1 MDFLKKNFKRFLV
14 NLLDEMNKKDVVDLS
29 IRTLRDNSTTYN
41 IVYRYTIEYH
51 ITNLRNIILLI
62 NDTLSEYRKIEDKT
76 ADQTNTITI
85 FEDIFKV
92 CLEIYE
98 DFAKILYSET
108 DEKQNTD
115 NIAVNNDVIIETN
128 QMDRLKKKIDAIN
141 KKLQLFFIVFN
152 GEDLSMYNNKTTV
165 SGQINF
171 IKDAIKKKNKK
182 LSKELQFS
190 ENYAPIMNILN
201 AFKNIGL

>member
-1 MDFLKKNFKRFLV
+1 MEFFENNLERFLV
-14 NLLDEMNKKDVVDLS
+14 NFLDELNNKKSQDLS
-29 IRTLRDNSTTYN
+29 IRALNDNSTTYN
-41 IVYRYTIEYH
+41 RYTIEYH

-76 ADQTNTITI
+76 EDQTSTIAM
-85 FEDIFKV
+85 FENVFES

-98 DFAKILYSET
+98 DFAKILYNET

-115 NIAVNNDVIIETN
+115 SIAVNNDIVIETK
-128 QMDRLKKKIDAIN
+128 QMASFKQTIDAIN
-141 KKLQLFFIVFN
+141 KKLQIFFIVFN
-152 GEDLSMYNNKTTV
+152 GLDLSIYSNKTTV

-171 IKDAIKKKNKK
+171 IKEAIKKKNKK
-182 LSKELQFS
+182 LSKDLQFS

-201 AFKNIGL
+201 AFKNI

>member
-1 MDFLKKNFKRFLV
+1 MEFFENNLERFLV
-14 NLLDEMNKKDVVDLS
+14 NFLDELNNKKSQDLS
-29 IRTLRDNSTTYN
+29 IRALNDNSTTYN
-41 IVYRYTIEYH
+41 RYTIEYH

-76 ADQTNTITI
+76 EDQTNTITN
-85 FEDIFKV
+85 FEDIFKS

-98 DFAKILYSET
+98 DFAKILYNET

-115 NIAVNNDVIIETN
+115 SIAVNNDIVIETK
-128 QMDRLKKKIDAIN
+128 QMASFKQTIDAIN
-141 KKLQLFFIVFN
+141 KKLQIFFIVFN
-152 GEDLSMYNNKTTV
+152 GLDLSIYSNKTTV

-171 IKDAIKKKNKK
+171 IKEAIKKKNKK
-182 LSKELQFS
+182 LSKDLQFS

-201 AFKNIGL
+201 AFKNI

>member
-1 MDFLKKNFKRFLV
+1 MEFFEKNLERFLV
-14 NLLDEMNKKDVVDLS
+14 NFLDELNNKKIHDLS
-29 IRTLRDNSTTYN
+29 IRALNDNSTTYN
-41 IVYRYTIEYH
+41 VFYRYTIEYH

-76 ADQTNTITI
+76 EDQTSTITF
-85 FEDIFKV
+85 FEDIFEN

-98 DFAKILYSET
+98 DFAKILYNET

-115 NIAVNNDVIIETN
+115 NIAVNNDVVIETK
-128 QMDRLKKKIDAIN
+128 QMVSFKKTIDTIN
-141 KKLQLFFIVFN
+141 KKLQTFFIVFN
-152 GEDLSMYNNKTTV
+152 GLDLSMYNNETTV

-171 IKDAIKKKNKK
+171 IKKAIKKKNEK

-190 ENYAPIMNILN
+190 GNYAPIMNILN
-201 AFKNIGL
+201 VFKNI